1 MRYASLSLGGLLLLI
16 VGAASAAELQGPV
29 VIGPTPGA
37 KPPMP
42 PAGCPPIPRL
52 SADVTMTSIVLRRAA
67 RTIGPFSVEL
77 DGYVTSNEPPSYRP
91 ILLLADP
98 GGSLVLDFVVDPSV
112 GAVISN
118 LHTHGL
124 IVKPRPAREPHV
136 SAPCPPGDY
145 IFVHAGPAE
154 AGGGGGSPP
163 HLDYR
168 VDIPKTL
175 PAALLGRIDPQSSGA
190 SAPYPNELYWIHSH
204 LHGVSGPQVTEGMSG
219 VISVG
224 PEKDSIAPYPPS
236 VRDAT
241 DVRYLALR
249 DIQLLSPCPT
259 KNGAPDCSGTIP
271 SLESVAAGSPAED
284 AGESY
289 NDGLCGNPDVP
300 KVAWCAGLLIKAAN
314 NPIAFQYW
322 LFTVTGQLDP
332 TITLPAG
339 RNHLWRVAN
348 LSANVS
354 YVLKLCDVDSVCKD
368 PATGLHPMTVVS
380 EDGVQTGSRT
390 SADGPTT
397 LGVEVD
403 RLLMMPA
410 SRAAILIRND
420 EAALAARHWQL
431 RNERLDTG
439 PGPIVAGVP
448 TETGDTWPNMALAEV
463 QLEGSGAAAAAQ
475 MRAAVPESVSMRRVT
490 QTRSTSIGRDPASR
504 PDCSFLPRDDAAH
517 KYRRQIIFDE
527 DNANSIF
534 RLGSQRV
541 DQNGVLVADGR
552 NIAPAQFP
560 HAGANGDTGDDFPP
574 GPHVCATL
582 HRGEVWELINSTD
595 ELHNFHIHQDKFRLA
610 RRGDPGVPDGG
621 DSFQP
626 FQDPSHLLDG
636 LVADDPRPDPSR
648 DLWHDTFP
656 VPPRKGDVN
665 GRVFVFIPFE
675 AEEQVW
681 RFVFHCHILEH
692 EDDGMMA
699 AMEVVHEIPEKDK
712 QTGGRGHVE
721 RQRLLDL
728 ADEVERVA
736 ALAVELVD
744 KGQDRHVAQPVDL
757 EELAGLLSKPAWC
770 RSRAQ

>member
-1 MRYASLSLGGLLLLI
+1 MRYASLCLGGLLLLI

-29 VIGPTPGA
+29 VIAPTPGA
-37 KPPMP
+37 KPPLP
-42 PAGCPPIPRL
+42 PAGCPPIPNL
-52 SADVTMTSIVLRRAA
+52 SADVTMTSIALRRAA
-67 RTIGPFSVEL
+67 RTIGPFSVDL
-77 DGYVTSNEPPSYRP
+77 DGYVTPSEPPSYRP
-91 ILLLADP
+91 FLLLADP

-154 AGGGGGSPP
+154 AGGGGGNPP

-175 PAALLGRIDPQSSGA
+175 PAALLGRTDPQSSAA
-190 SAPYPNELYWIHSH
+190 SAPYPNGLYWIHAH
-204 LHGVSGPQVTEGMSG
+204 LHGVARPQVTEGMSG
-219 VISVG
+219 IISVG

-241 DVRYLALR
+241 DVRYLVLR
-249 DIQLLSPCPT
+249 DIQLLTPCPA

-271 SLESVAAGSPAED
+271 PLESIGAGSPAQD

-289 NDGLCGNPDVP
+289 NPGLCGNPDVP
-300 KVAWCAGLLIKAAN
+300 KAAWCAGLLNNAAN
-314 NPIAFQYW
+314 SPIAFQYW

-332 TITLPAG
+332 TMTVPQG
-339 RNHLWRVAN
+339 RTLWRVAN

-354 YVLKLCDVDSVCKD
+354 YVLKLCDADSACKD
-368 PATGLHPMTVVS
+368 RTSGLHPMTVVTV
-380 EDGVQTGSRT
+380 DGVETGSR
-390 SADGPTT
+390 SIPNGPTT

-410 SRAAILIRND
+410 SRAAIFIRND
-420 EAALAARHWQL
+420 EAPLAARHWQL
-431 RNERLDTG
+431 RNESLDTG

-463 QLEGSGAAAAAQ
+463 RLEGSGAAAAAQ
-475 MRAAVPESVSMRRVT
+475 MRAAAPESVSIPRVT
-490 QTRSTSIGRDPASR
+490 QTRSTAMGRDPATR

-517 KYRRQIIFDE
+517 QYRRQIIFDE

-552 NIAPAQFP
+552 NIALASFP
-560 HAGANGDTGDDFPP
+560 HAGAHGDTGDDFPP
-574 GPHVCATL
+574 GLHVCATL
-582 HRGEVWELINSTD
+582 HRGEVWELINNTD

-610 RRGDPGVPDGG
+610 RQGDPGVPDGG
-621 DSFQP
+621 GSFQP

-675 AEEQVW
+675 AEEQVG

-699 AMEVVHEIPEKDK
+699 AMEVVRETPEKDE
-712 QTGGRGHVE
+712 QTGGRGHIE
-721 RQRLLDL
+721 REGLLDL
-728 ADEVERVA
+728 VDEVERVA
-736 ALAVELVD
+736 ALAVEPVD
-744 KGQDRHVAQPVDL
+744 KGQDRHVAQPADL

-770 RSRAQ
+770 RRRAP